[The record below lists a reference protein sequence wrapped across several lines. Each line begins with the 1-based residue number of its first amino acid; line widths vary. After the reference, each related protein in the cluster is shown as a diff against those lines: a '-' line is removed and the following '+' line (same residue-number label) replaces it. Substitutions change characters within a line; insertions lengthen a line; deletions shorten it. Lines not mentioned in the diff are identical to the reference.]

1 MKNKQ
6 LLYLISSDFISS
18 VGSSIQAAALAI
30 YILDMTKSSQLF
42 SLMLA
47 SAILPRVIFGPFFGV
62 LTDWFN
68 KKKILLL
75 LNVLNFSVICLV
87 TIFLDKVISFC
98 YLLWSFVWVC
108 LLHATHQQVQ
118 VP

>member
-68 KKKILLL
+68 KKNIAVAKC
-75 LNVLNFSVICLV
+75 FK
-87 TIFLDKVISFC
+87 F
-98 YLLWSFVWVC
+98 
-108 LLHATHQQVQ
+108 
-118 VP
+118 